1 LDSKVDGAQ
10 ENKEL
15 SMEEPS
21 INDLNPVLKPG
32 VPREPIAIIDTSG
45 SMDWPAAQDSPVK
58 RREVIGEAMGMLVA
72 ALAAQ
77 DSQAAQE
84 KAAGEEKGGLL
95 TFTFAAE
102 ATELGDLS
110 PENWRQKWDSIRW
123 GGGTQIMPAWEL
135 AEQAYLEEFGETP
148 ALDRP
153 ALLTLVITDGEA
165 KDAADFGKVLE
176 QAKVGRYFCVA
187 VVGFGPDHDQ
197 TLNTYRQ
204 VAASNPHVRLVTF
217 GGETNPQTIA
227 DGLISLVG

>member
-1 LDSKVDGAQ
+1 
-10 ENKEL
+10 
-15 SMEEPS
+15 MEEPS

-45 SMDWPAAQDSPVK
+45 SMDWPASETSPVK
-58 RREVIGEAMGMLVA
+58 RREVVGEAMGLLVA

-77 DSQAAQE
+77 DAQAARE
-84 KAAGEEKGGLL
+84 KAAGEDKGGLL
-95 TFTFAAE
+95 TFTFASE

-110 PENWRQKWDSIRW
+110 PENWRQKWDAIRW
-123 GGGTQIMPAWEL
+123 GGGTQIMPAWAL
-135 AEQAYLEEFGETP
+135 AEEAYLEEFGETP

-165 KDAADFGKVLE
+165 RDAIDFANVLE
-176 QAKVGRYFCVA
+176 QGKNLRYFCVA
-187 VVGFGPDHDQ
+187 IVGYGSDHDQ
-197 TLNTYRQ
+197 TLTAYQ
-204 VAASNPHVRLVTF
+204 KVAQNNRYVRVVTF

>member
-1 LDSKVDGAQ
+1 
-10 ENKEL
+10 
-15 SMEEPS
+15 MEEPS
-21 INDLNPVLKPG
+21 INDLNPVLKQG

-58 RREVIGEAMGMLVA
+58 RREVVGEAMGMLVA

-102 ATELGDLS
+102 ASELGDLS
-110 PENWRQKWDSIRW
+110 PENWRQKWNSIQW

-165 KDAADFGKVLE
+165 KDAADFSKVLE
-176 QAKVGRYFCVA
+176 QAKAGRYFCVA

-197 TLNTYRQ
+197 TLSAYRQ

>member
-1 LDSKVDGAQ
+1 
-10 ENKEL
+10 
-15 SMEEPS
+15 MEEPS

-45 SMDWPAAQDSPVK
+45 SMDWPASEASPVK
-58 RREVIGEAMGMLVA
+58 RREVVGEAMGMLVS

-77 DSQAAQE
+77 DAQAAQE
-84 KAAGEEKGGLL
+84 KAAGEDKGGLL
-95 TFTFAAE
+95 TFTFASE
-102 ATELGDLS
+102 ASELGDLS

-123 GGGTQIMPAWEL
+123 GGGTTIMPAWAL
-135 AEQAYLEEFGETP
+135 AEEAYLEEFGETP

-165 KDAADFGKVLE
+165 QDAAEFTKVLE
-176 QAKVGRYFCVA
+176 QAKTGRYFCVA
-187 VVGFGPDHDQ
+187 VVGYGPDHDR
-197 TLNTYRQ
+197 TLSAYQN
-204 VAASNPHVRLVTF
+204 VAAVNQHVRVVTF

>member
-1 LDSKVDGAQ
+1 
-10 ENKEL
+10 
-15 SMEEPS
+15 MEEPS

-45 SMDWPAAQDSPVK
+45 SMDWPASESATVK
-58 RREVIGEAMGMLVA
+58 RREVVGEAMGMLVS

-84 KAAGEEKGGLL
+84 QAAGEDKGGLL
-95 TFTFAAE
+95 TFTFASE
-102 ATELGDLS
+102 AKELGDLA
-110 PENWRQKWDSIRW
+110 PGNWRQKWDSILW
-123 GGGTQIMPAWEL
+123 GGGTAIMPAWGL
-135 AEQAYLEEFGETP
+135 AEEAYLEEFGETP

-165 KDAADFGKVLE
+165 RDAGDFTKVLE
-176 QAKVGRYFCVA
+176 QAKTGRYFCVA

-197 TLNTYRQ
+197 TLSAYQ
-204 VAASNPHVRLVTF
+204 GVAAANPHVRVVTF